1 MTLCFFSP
9 LFQYVKREVAKFFGV
24 DVASEE
30 RERVKWS
37 ERQKR
42 LALRRFGSLKQ
53 VCLICRNIFNLRRI
67 FIIKYSLAD

>member
-1 MTLCFFSP
+1 M
-9 LFQYVKREVAKFFGV
+9 KREVAKFFGV

-30 RERVKWS
+30 RERIKWS

-53 VCLICRNIFNLRRI
+53 VIDLSFQSCFHTCFE
-67 FIIKYSLAD
+67 KDV